1 MAAVEDPLAAGR
13 RAISRN
19 AWKEAFELLE
29 EADRET
35 RLEPGVLEDLA
46 SAAWWSGDLDA
57 CIGARERAYAGHL
70 QAGEPRLAAAVA
82 VALAKDCFAKRSSEI
97 GAAWLKRAQRLLDG
111 EPECAEQGALTRI
124 LGVIAFEGAHD
135 YDEAIAL
142 ARRTREIGERSGD
155 RDLQALGL
163 HDEARALIAKGEVAE
178 GRPLMDEATLAAVSG
193 ELSPL
198 TTGVIYCNTIASC
211 EQLADY
217 ARAGEWTEA
226 ARRWCERQSISG
238 FPGIC
243 RVHRASIMRLR
254 GAWREAEQEAWRA
267 SEELRTFNLGAAGE
281 AFYEIGEIRL
291 SMGDLTGAEDA
302 FDQAHELGREPH
314 PGISLLHLARGRPDA
329 AASCIRRALEDESDP
344 HRPHVLST
352 AVEVAL
358 AVSDVEW
365 ARTLVEE
372 LDSVARRFGTAA
384 LEASAAGARA
394 VLDLAEGH
402 AAAAV
407 PLARQSWQLWQDVDA
422 PYEAAKARVTL
433 AEAYRANADEGS
445 AALELKAARATFE
458 RLGAAPD
465 ARAAAAL
472 LNEPDQTAATQR
484 TTVTTAL
491 MFTDIVNSTALVEAI
506 GDEAWDDVLRWHD
519 ETLRSLIVRHG
530 GEEANHTGDGFF
542 VAFQDVPRAVECA
555 VAIQRRLAEHRR
567 AHGFAPQVRIGLHAA
582 PATRSGSTYHGKGVH
597 EAARIAALAGGGEIL
612 VSRRSLADEYVDF
625 PLSEPRSAT
634 LKGVSEA
641 FDVIAVD
648 WRAG

>member
-1 MAAVEDPLAAGR
+1 MAAVEDPLTAGR

-35 RLEPGVLEDLA
+35 RLEPDTLEDLA

-70 QAGEPRLAAAVA
+70 QAGEPRRAAV
-82 VALAKDCFAKRSSEI
+82 VAIALVKDCFAKRSSEI

-111 EPECAEQGALTRI
+111 EPECAELGALTRV
-124 LGVIAFEGAHD
+124 LGVIAFEGARD

-193 ELSPL
+193 ELAPM

-238 FPGIC
+238 FPGLC

-267 SEELRTFNLGAAGE
+267 SQELRTFNLGAAGE

-291 SMGDLTGAEDA
+291 NMGDLTGAEGA

-344 HRPHVLST
+344 HRPHLLST

-358 AVSDVEW
+358 AVSDLEW
-365 ARTLVEE
+365 ARTLVAE
-372 LDSVARRFGTAA
+372 LDSVAQRFGTAA
-384 LEASAAGARA
+384 LEAGAAGARA
-394 VLDLAEGH
+394 ALELAEGH

-407 PLARQSWQLWQDVDA
+407 PLARRSWRLWQDVDA
-422 PYEAAKARVTL
+422 PFEAAKARVTL
-433 AEAYRANADEGS
+433 AQAYRANADEES
-445 AALELKAARATFE
+445 ATLELKAARATFE

-472 LNEPDQTAATQR
+472 LGEREQPASEHAA
-484 TTVTTAL
+484 VPTAL
-491 MFTDIVNSTALVEAI
+491 MFTDIVDSTPLVEAI
-506 GDEAWDDVLRWHD
+506 GDEAWGDVLRWHD
-519 ETLRSLIVRHG
+519 ETLRSLFVRHG

-542 VAFQDVPRAVECA
+542 VAFQDVPSAVECA
-555 VAIQRRLAEHRR
+555 VAVQRRLAEHRR

-582 PATRSGSTYHGKGVH
+582 PATRSGSTYRGKGVH

-612 VSRRSLADEYVDF
+612 VSRRSLSDGYVDF

-641 FDVIAVD
+641 LDVLAVD
-648 WRAG
+648 WRSG